1 MQFAHFT
8 IDTSTASIS
17 NSSSHHYPTLVYN
30 QHVNYNPS
38 MLPVTANA
46 TPLNTIY
53 CTLPPYFIHSRDPGK
68 EIQLLIF
75 RVFDLEQGCEIQ
87 ATLHSDISIID
98 ASADHY
104 IASSN
109 TLYSIPKRYKIG
121 DNRSMF
127 QMWLRDLNGNLL
139 DLDVTKLRVIIE
151 LVLSY

>member
-8 IDTSTASIS
+8 IDTSTASVS
-17 NSSSHHYPTLVYN
+17 NGSNHYPTLAYKE
-30 QHVNYNPS
+30 HVNYNPT
-38 MLPVTANA
+38 MIPVTANA

-53 CTLPPYFIHSRDPGK
+53 CSLPAYFIHSRDAKK

-75 RVFDLEQGCEIQ
+75 RAFDLEGGYEIQ
-87 ATLHSDISIID
+87 ATLHSDIASID

-109 TLYSIPKRYKIG
+109 TLYSVPKSYKIG

-139 DLDVTKLRVIIE
+139 DLDTTKLRVIIE